1 MLKKIGMTLAALAF
15 PVLAQAEDGS
25 LVLSVAGVVNDRVEE
40 VRNDEEN
47 DAVNYG
53 GGVLVEA
60 AVNDHFGIETGVL
73 VIKRQYDLNEDDV
86 RVVQEVSRLHVPILA
101 RFWATDFL
109 SIAAGPYVAFK
120 TGDTETSLEIG
131 DNELG
136 SIETSADDDV
146 EYGLDAALTLN
157 FAVADKSGLFIE
169 GRYSNPMSNDDD
181 EDADQVSGL
190 VGLKFDI

>member
-1 MLKKIGMTLAALAF
+1 MTLAALAF

-120 TGDTETSLEIG
+120 TGDTETSSEIG